1 MKIFLDLKIF
11 IFHHIYIL
19 YIHIHYIYEL
29 REMSWEEKKLGRHNR
44 DIPLKISWGSSPC
57 KMAVLKNAEAVTG
70 SVP

>member
-1 MKIFLDLKIF
+1 
-11 IFHHIYIL
+11 
-19 YIHIHYIYEL
+19 
-29 REMSWEEKKLGRHNR
+29 MSWEEKKLGHHNR